1 MQIGELAKE
10 AGVNTQTI
18 RFYERRG
25 LLKTPARTQ
34 AGYRAYS
41 DSSVQIVQFIKQ
53 SKELGYTLTEIK
65 ELLTLHDEKGDTAKA
80 KTLAIAKIES
90 INKQIEALTQ
100 MRDSLKTFVA
110 NCSCGTKLQPDCAT
124 IQQLDYKVSCS

>member
-25 LLKTPARTQ
+25 LLKAPARTQ
-34 AGYRAYS
+34 KGYRSYS
-41 DSSVQIVQFIKQ
+41 DSSVKIVQFIKQ
-53 SKELGYTLTEIK
+53 SKELGYTLSEIK

-80 KTLAIAKIES
+80 KKLAIAKIES
-90 INKQIEALTQ
+90 IDIQ
-100 MRDSLKTFVA
+100 MHKMQQLRDSLESFVN
-110 NCSCGTKLQPDCAT
+110 NCSCGTKAQPDCPP